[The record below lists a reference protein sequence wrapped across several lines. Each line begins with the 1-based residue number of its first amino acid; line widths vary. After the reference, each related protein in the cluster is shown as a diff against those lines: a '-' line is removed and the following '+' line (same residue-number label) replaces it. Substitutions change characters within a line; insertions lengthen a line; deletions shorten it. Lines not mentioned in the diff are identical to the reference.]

1 MILRTVNAFYGSKN
15 IFIGKYRVSAFQR
28 WSYKSFTTSEREK
41 ITVSKKLSEM
51 LFFVV
56 FCEQNAFEFP
66 LFLVTVSFVPIIH
79 KIFSIVFTKCYLSA
93 VESMFE

>member
-1 MILRTVNAFYGSKN
+1 MGPKIFLLESTESQLSNDGLKNILRRLNVKKSQFQKTLRNA
-15 IFIGKYRVSAFQR
+15 
-28 WSYKSFTTSEREK
+28 
-41 ITVSKKLSEM
+41 
-51 LFFVV
+51 FFVV

-66 LFLVTVSFVPIIH
+66 LFLVPVSFVPIIH